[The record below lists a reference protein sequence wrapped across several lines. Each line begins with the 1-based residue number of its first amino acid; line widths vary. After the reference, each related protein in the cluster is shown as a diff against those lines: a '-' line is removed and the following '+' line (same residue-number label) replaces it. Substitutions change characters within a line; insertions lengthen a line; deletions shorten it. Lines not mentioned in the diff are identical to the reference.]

1 MSDIELYGMKDVNPE
16 SQLISKEE
24 NNPCID
30 CPYDSIVFKND
41 KTVQDFCHY
50 DCEAPYGV

>member
-30 CPYDSIVFKND
+30 CPYEGIVYRD
-41 KTVQDFCHY
+41 IESVQDYCHY
-50 DCEAPYGV
+50 DCKCS